1 MAAHPPIVPDTAP
14 ASPIVWRLTIL
25 VLLAMLALTAA
36 DIGTTLIVLKGDAIE
51 LNTYARTADGGLH
64 TEFLVLIN
72 ICILGPL
79 ALAFHV
85 GLRHADRVP
94 HDVLAFWWR
103 HLFNF
108 LSAHPSTALYKGRAP
123 LRLVAAALTIV
134 IFKVLVVFSNVLG
147 AFNVV
152 NPATLIGWIFTDAG
166 FDGLPLW
173 RAVYVVMI
181 VPCYVAAV
189 WLASLTLRAVQGE
202 HRVVTTAASHKGP
215 AE

>member
-1 MAAHPPIVPDTAP
+1 MAALPPVVPETAA
-14 ASPIVWRLTIL
+14 ASPIVWRLTVL
-25 VLLAMLALTAA
+25 LLLAMLMLTAA

-64 TEFLVLIN
+64 TEFLILIN

-85 GLRHADRVP
+85 GLRHAGRVP

-108 LSAHPSTALYKGRAP
+108 LSAHPRTAVYKGRAP
-123 LRLVAAALTIV
+123 LRLVAAALMLV
-134 IFKVLVVFSNVLG
+134 IFKALVVFSNVLG
-147 AFNVV
+147 TLGIL

-181 VPCYVAAV
+181 VPCYIAAV
-189 WLASLTLRAVQGE
+189 WLASLTLRAVQSDHAITGE
-202 HRVVTTAASHKGP
+202 GSSA
-215 AE
+215 

>member
-1 MAAHPPIVPDTAP
+1 MAAVPPIVPDEAP
-14 ASPIVWRLTIL
+14 LSPIVWRLTALL
-25 VLLAMLALTAA
+25 VLAMVALTAA
-36 DIGTTLIVLKGDAIE
+36 DIGTTLIVLKGDAVE
-51 LNTYARTADGGLH
+51 LNTYAQDGSGGLH
-64 TEFLVLIN
+64 TEFLILIN

-85 GLRHADRVP
+85 GLRHAGRVP

-108 LSAHPSTALYKGRAP
+108 LSAHPRTAVYKGRAP

-134 IFKVLVVFSNVLG
+134 IFKSLVVFSNVLG
-147 AFNVV
+147 ALGIL
-152 NPATLIGWIFTDAG
+152 NPATMIGWLFSDAG

-181 VPCYVAAV
+181 VPCYIAAV
-189 WLASLTLRAVQGE
+189 WLASWTLRAVQGDFVITGKE
-202 HRVVTTAASHKGP
+202 P

>member
-1 MAAHPPIVPDTAP
+1 MAALPPVVPETAA

-25 VLLAMLALTAA
+25 LLLAMLMLTAA
-36 DIGTTLIVLKGDAIE
+36 DIGTTLIVLDGDAIE

-64 TEFLVLIN
+64 TEFLILIN

-85 GLRHADRVP
+85 GLRHAGRVP

-108 LSAHPSTALYKGRAP
+108 LSAHPRTAVYKGRAP
-123 LRLVAAALTIV
+123 LRLVAAALMLV
-134 IFKVLVVFSNVLG
+134 IFKALVVVSNVLG
-147 AFNVV
+147 TLGIL
-152 NPATLIGWIFTDAG
+152 NPATLIGWIFSDAG

-181 VPCYVAAV
+181 VPCYIAAV
-189 WLASLTLRAVQGE
+189 WLAALTLRAVQGDHAIHGE
-202 HRVVTTAASHKGP
+202 GSSA
-215 AE
+215 